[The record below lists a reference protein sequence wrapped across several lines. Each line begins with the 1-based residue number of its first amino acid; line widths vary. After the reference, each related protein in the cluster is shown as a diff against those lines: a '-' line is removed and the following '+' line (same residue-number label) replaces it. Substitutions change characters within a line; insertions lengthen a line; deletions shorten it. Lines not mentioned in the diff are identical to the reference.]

1 MHIFVGIYLAS
12 LDSFSCYLKAGAL
25 VRRIP
30 LDRPFVF
37 INSAMSADG
46 KISSILHRQV
56 RISGKKDLI
65 RVDELRASSDAI
77 MVGVG
82 TVLADDPG
90 LRVKSE
96 LLRKERLKRGTN
108 ENPLRIVADSLARTP
123 PDAEILGAGCIIAVS
138 RAAPPERLATLSDRC
153 KFFVSGENRVDLK
166 RLMSFLHGIGVKRLM
181 VEGGAILNWS
191 MICAGLVDEI
201 YVYVGNMLIGGD
213 VAPSLVGGDG
223 FSVNFPKLELI
234 SLERLGEGVLLRW
247 RVGDV
252 RTENCKKIE

>member
-1 MHIFVGIYLAS
+1 
-12 LDSFSCYLKAGAL
+12 
-25 VRRIP
+25 
-30 LDRPFVF
+30 
-37 INSAMSADG
+37 MSADG

-56 RISGKKDLI
+56 RISGKEDLI

-96 LLRKERLKRGTN
+96 LLRRERQERAIY
-108 ENPLRIVADSLARTP
+108 ENPLRIVADGLARTP
-123 PDAEILGAGCIIAVS
+123 PDAEVLGAGCVLAVS
-138 RAAPPERLATLSDRC
+138 RAAPSERLAALSNRC
-153 KFFVSGENRVDLK
+153 KIFVSGENRVDLIE
-166 RLMSFLHGIGVKRLM
+166 LMRFLHSIGVQRLM

-191 MICAGLVDEI
+191 MIGAGLVDEI
-201 YVYVGNMLIGGD
+201 YVYVGNMLIGGE
-213 VAPSLVGGDG
+213 VAPSLLGGPG

-247 RVGDV
+247 HVGDI
-252 RTENCKKIE
+252 RPDGCKKIE

>member
-1 MHIFVGIYLAS
+1 M
-12 LDSFSCYLKAGAL
+12 
-25 VRRIP
+25 
-30 LDRPFVF
+30 DRPFVF

-56 RISGKKDLI
+56 RISGKEDLT

-96 LLRKERLKRGTN
+96 LLRMERLERGAY

-123 PDAEILGAGCIIAVS
+123 PDAEVLGAGCIIAVS
-138 RAAPPERLATLSDRC
+138 RAAPSGRLAALSDRC
-153 KFFVSGENRVDLK
+153 KIFVSGEDRVDLIE
-166 RLMSFLHGIGVKRLM
+166 LMRFLHGFGVKRLM

-191 MICAGLVDEI
+191 MISAGLVDEI
-201 YVYVGNMLIGGD
+201 YVYVGNMLIGGE
-213 VAPSLVGGDG
+213 VAPSLVGGAG

-234 SLERLGEGVLLRW
+234 SLEQLGEGALLRW
-247 RVGDV
+247 HVGDV
-252 RTENCKKIE
+252 RPDSCKKIE

>member
-1 MHIFVGIYLAS
+1 M
-12 LDSFSCYLKAGAL
+12 
-25 VRRIP
+25 
-30 LDRPFVF
+30 DRPFVF
-37 INSAMSADG
+37 INSAVSADG

-56 RISGKKDLI
+56 RISGKEDLI

-96 LLRKERLKRGTN
+96 LLCKERQERGTY

-123 PDAEILGAGCIIAVS
+123 QDAEVLGAGCILAVS
-138 RAAPPERLATLSDRC
+138 RAAPPERVAALSDRC
-153 KFFVSGENRVDLK
+153 KIFVSGENPVDLIG
-166 RLMSFLHGIGVKRLM
+166 LMSFLHGIGVKRLM

-191 MICAGLVDEI
+191 MVSAGLVDEI
-201 YVYVGNMLIGGD
+201 YVYIGNMLIGGE
-213 VAPSLVGGDG
+213 VAPSLVGGDR

-247 RVGDV
+247 RV
-252 RTENCKKIE
+252 N

>member
-1 MHIFVGIYLAS
+1 M
-12 LDSFSCYLKAGAL
+12 
-25 VRRIP
+25 
-30 LDRPFVF
+30 DRPLVF

-56 RISGKKDLI
+56 RISGKEDLI

-96 LLRKERLKRGTN
+96 LLRKERLERGAY

-123 PDAEILGAGCIIAVS
+123 PDAEVLGAGCIIAVS
-138 RAAPPERLATLSDRC
+138 RAAPPERVAALSDRC
-153 KFFVSGENRVDLK
+153 KIFVSGVDRVDLTE
-166 RLMSFLHGIGVKRLM
+166 LMSFLHGIGVKRLM

-191 MICAGLVDEI
+191 MINAGLVDEI
-201 YVYVGNMLIGGD
+201 YVYVGNMLIGGEI
-213 VAPSLVGGDG
+213 APSLVGGSG
-223 FSVNFPKLELI
+223 FSVTFPKLELI
-234 SLERLGEGVLLRW
+234 SIERLGKGVLLRW
-247 RVGDV
+247 HVG
-252 RTENCKKIE
+252 

>member
-1 MHIFVGIYLAS
+1 
-12 LDSFSCYLKAGAL
+12 
-25 VRRIP
+25 

-37 INSAMSADG
+37 INSAVSADG
-46 KISSILHRQV
+46 KISSFLHKQV
-56 RISGKKDLI
+56 RISGKEDLT

-96 LLRKERLKRGTN
+96 LLRKERLERGAY

-123 PDAEILGAGCIIAVS
+123 PEAEVMGAGCIIAVS
-138 RAAPPERLATLSDRC
+138 RAAPPARLAALSDMC
-153 KFFVSGENRVDLK
+153 KIFVSGENRVDLVE
-166 RLMSFLHGIGVKRLM
+166 LVGFLHGIGVKRLM

-191 MICAGLVDEI
+191 MIRAGLVDEI
-201 YVYVGNMLIGGD
+201 YVYVGNMLIGGE
-213 VAPSLVGGDG
+213 VAPSLVGGAG

-234 SLERLGEGVLLRW
+234 SLERLGEGVLLKW
-247 RVGDV
+247 YVCSAGP
-252 RTENCKKIE
+252 ESCKKIE

>member
-1 MHIFVGIYLAS
+1 
-12 LDSFSCYLKAGAL
+12 
-25 VRRIP
+25 
-30 LDRPFVF
+30 
-37 INSAMSADG
+37 MSADG

-56 RISGKKDLI
+56 RISGKEDLT

-96 LLRKERLKRGTN
+96 LLRMERQERGAY

-123 PDAEILGAGCIIAVS
+123 PDAEVLGAGCIIAVS
-138 RAAPPERLATLSDRC
+138 RAAPSGRLAALSDRC
-153 KFFVSGENRVDLK
+153 KIFVSGEDRVDLIE
-166 RLMSFLHGIGVKRLM
+166 LMRFLHGIGVKRLM

-191 MICAGLVDEI
+191 IISAGLVDEI
-201 YVYVGNMLIGGD
+201 YVYVGNMLIGGE
-213 VAPSLVGGDG
+213 VAPSLVGGAG

-234 SLERLGEGVLLRW
+234 SLKQLGEGALLRW
-247 RVGDV
+247 HVGDV
-252 RTENCKKIE
+252 RPDSCKKIE

>member
-1 MHIFVGIYLAS
+1 
-12 LDSFSCYLKAGAL
+12 
-25 VRRIP
+25 
-30 LDRPFVF
+30 
-37 INSAMSADG
+37 MSADG

-56 RISGKKDLI
+56 RISGKEDLT

-96 LLRKERLKRGTN
+96 LLRMERLERGAY

-123 PDAEILGAGCIIAVS
+123 PDAEVLGAGCIIAVS
-138 RAAPPERLATLSDRC
+138 RAAPSGRLAALSDRC
-153 KFFVSGENRVDLK
+153 KIFVSGEDRVDLIE
-166 RLMSFLHGIGVKRLM
+166 LMRFIHGFGVKRLM

-191 MICAGLVDEI
+191 MISAGLVDEI
-201 YVYVGNMLIGGD
+201 YVYVGNMLIGGE
-213 VAPSLVGGDG
+213 VAPSLVGGAG

-234 SLERLGEGVLLRW
+234 SLEQLGEGALLRW
-247 RVGDV
+247 HVGDV
-252 RTENCKKIE
+252 RPDSCKKIE